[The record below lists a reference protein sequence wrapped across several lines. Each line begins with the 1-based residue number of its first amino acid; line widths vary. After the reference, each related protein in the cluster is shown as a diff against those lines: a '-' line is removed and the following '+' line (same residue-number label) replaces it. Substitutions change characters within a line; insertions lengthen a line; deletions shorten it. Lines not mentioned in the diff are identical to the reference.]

1 MKSRTLPQ
9 NKLRSGT
16 REKQQQV
23 ASQNRRDRFN
33 SHGLVEKQFFIKE
46 ENYELLMSICQ
57 NLEGI
62 HPSGLKRG
70 TKTETVGRVMDTILE
85 NFHNQPALFLLRNE
99 VSRKLYNMHLKVV
112 HKLAVLKGDFGK
124 VAIEMTNFGHQTPDA
139 ITALKDADKS
149 PSDWTV
155 EDVKFISN
163 IKKLRRTIKKLEKVS
178 IGRGRTARQ
187 NR

>member
-1 MKSRTLPQ
+1 MKSRIFPQ

-23 ASQNRRDRFN
+23 ASQNRRKSFKELN
-33 SHGLVEKQFFIKE
+33 LVEKTFFIKKDS
-46 ENYELLMSICQ
+46 YDLIMSICQ
-57 NLEGI
+57 DLEGI
-62 HPSGLKRG
+62 HPSNLKRG

-178 IGRGRTARQ
+178 IERGRTARQ